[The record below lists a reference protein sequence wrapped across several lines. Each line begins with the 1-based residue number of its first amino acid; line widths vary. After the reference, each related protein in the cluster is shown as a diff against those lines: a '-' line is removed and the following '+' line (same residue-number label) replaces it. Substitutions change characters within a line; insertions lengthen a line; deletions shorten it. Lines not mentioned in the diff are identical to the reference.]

1 MTARAAFA
9 GFWLALVC
17 IACSRAPGK
26 TVGAARRVVSLSP
39 STTEALFAIG
49 ARDTLVG
56 RSRYCDYPPEVLA
69 VPEVG
74 GYVDPSF
81 EVILALR
88 PDLVTGARGP
98 SGREVADRFT
108 ARGIATYFPDTESF
122 DQIDEMM
129 AGLGTR
135 TGHVAEAEAA
145 VANVHAR
152 LADVERG
159 LAGRPRVRTLL
170 VFGLEPIVVA
180 GPKSFADEMIHRA
193 GGDNVVREGGKY
205 PTLGMERVL
214 ALDPDLVVDA
224 AIGESRGVERIGP
237 QAPGWREA
245 RAVKTGHVVTLDDEV
260 VLRPGPRIGEGLA
273 TLARA
278 IHPEVHAGEA
288 P

>member
-1 MTARAAFA
+1 
-9 GFWLALVC
+9 V
-17 IACSRAPGK
+17 
-26 TVGAARRVVSLSP
+26 ARRVVSLSP
-39 STTEALFAIG
+39 STTETLFAIG
-49 ARDTLVG
+49 ARDALVG

-98 SGREVADRFT
+98 SGREVADRFR

-129 AGLGTR
+129 TGLGAR
-135 TGHVAEAEAA
+135 TGHVVEAQAA
-145 VANVHAR
+145 VAKVHER

-159 LAGRPRVRTLL
+159 LKGKPRVRTLL
-170 VFGLEPIVVA
+170 VFGLEPIVAA
-180 GPKSFADEMIHRA
+180 GPKSFADEMIRRA
-193 GGDNVVREGGKY
+193 GGDNVVRAGGKY

-224 AIGESRGVERIGP
+224 AIGESRGVERIGT

-245 RAVKTGHVVTLDDEV
+245 RAIKTGHVVTLDDEV
-260 VLRPGPRIGEGLA
+260 VLRPGPRIGDGLA
-273 TLARA
+273 TLAHA